1 MRVTDDP
8 LSQRESRIKLLSF
21 AIYTLPRSDFHICH
35 RLVSQ
40 NIFVVAFLKINETKN
55 KKMDSLLKD
64 FMFLTIVVKT

>member
-21 AIYTLPRSDFHICH
+21 AIYTFPRSDFHICH

-40 NIFVVAFLKINETKN
+40 NIFVVAFLEINETKN
-55 KKMDSLLKD
+55 KKNGQVFKRFHVLNSDC
-64 FMFLTIVVKT
+64 